1 MTLDSGVRSLELAVA
16 DELVERGLLKPDQR
30 DWALQVQKRTGS
42 PLQSILV
49 VSGLVRRVELYGVLA
64 ELWRAPYLD
73 LTKEKLDKSLLTGL
87 DPDRLVHEGWVPVRR
102 LDGNAG
108 QDTVLVAGM
117 HPPQQEWL
125 ADISRQLG
133 GRVSYALTTDWD
145 LRYALQHSL
154 RDVVLDR
161 AAMGLW
167 RRSEA
172 QSARSTLFTSQKV
185 FLAVVVIAIVAGL
198 VIRPIPTVQAISV
211 IVSLTFGILVVFKF
225 AVCMAGARQE
235 RFESVSDAE
244 VAALRDADLPV
255 YTVLVPL
262 FREANVIHALIENL
276 AELDYPPAKLD
287 ILILLEENDTETIAA
302 FKAASPPQSMTMIV
316 VPKGAPQTK
325 PRACNVGLF
334 FARGDFLVIY
344 DAEDKPDPN
353 QLKKAVVAFG
363 RGDERLVCVQAALN
377 YWNIGENI
385 LTRMFTLEYSFWFDY
400 MLPGLEKLRLPIP
413 LGGTSNHF
421 RTEGL
426 RKLGGWDPYNVTED
440 ADLGIRASALGYTV
454 GVVNSTTYEEANRAA
469 GNWIRQ
475 RSRWIKG
482 YMQTV
487 VVHTRHPLAL
497 IKVAGARETLAFML
511 LIAGTPVMFLLVLPL
526 YAVFIASLAIPSQ
539 VYSQLFPGWVLWL
552 SLLNLILGNALM
564 IYICMMGAFKRE
576 RYELVGW
583 ALFNPLYWILHS
595 IASYKALW
603 QLITRP
609 HYWEKTTHGISS
621 YATPPPV
628 PAIPHPR
635 VSVD

>member
-1 MTLDSGVRSLELAVA
+1 VTVRGEVRGPELIVA
-16 DELVERGLLKPDQR
+16 DELVQRGLLTADQR
-30 DWALQVQKRTGS
+30 DWALAVRERTGS
-42 PLQSILV
+42 PLQSIV
-49 VSGLVRRVELYGVLA
+49 VVAGLVSRMQLYPVLA
-64 ELWRAPYLD
+64 ELWQAPYLD
-73 LTKEKLDKSLLTGL
+73 LTKEELDPALLAGL
-87 DPDRLVHEGWVPVRR
+87 DPDRLVHEGWVPVR
-102 LDGNAG
+102 GHVGEAG
-108 QDTVLVAGM
+108 QDTILVAGM
-117 HPPQQEWL
+117 HPPQREWL
-125 ADISRQLG
+125 AGISGQLG
-133 GRVSYALTTDWD
+133 RPVSYALTTDWD

-167 RRSEA
+167 RRAEA
-172 QSARSTLFTSQKV
+172 QSARTTLFASQKV
-185 FLAVVVIAIVAGL
+185 FLALVAVAIVAGL
-198 VIRPIPTVQAISV
+198 VVRPIPTVQVISV
-211 IVSLTFGILVVFKF
+211 VVSLAFGILVVFKF

-244 VAALRDADLPV
+244 VAALEDSDLPV

-262 FREANVIHALIENL
+262 FREANVIGELIENL
-276 AELDYPPAKLD
+276 AELDYPAAKLD
-287 ILILLEENDTETIAA
+287 ILVLLEENDTETIAA
-302 FKAASPPQSMTMIV
+302 FKAASPPASMTMIV

-334 FARGDFLVIY
+334 FARGDYLVIY

-353 QLKKAVVAFG
+353 QLKKAVVAFE
-363 RGDERLVCVQAALN
+363 RGDDRLVCVQAALN

-454 GVVNSTTYEEANRAA
+454 GVVNSTTYEEANRAT

-497 IKVAGARETLAFML
+497 LKVAGARETLAFML
-511 LIAGTPVMFLLVLPL
+511 LIAGTPIMFLLVLPL
-526 YAVFIASLAIPSQ
+526 YAVFIASLALPSS
-539 VYSQLFPGWVLWL
+539 VYSEIFPGWVLWL

-564 IYICMMGAFKRE
+564 IYVCMMGAFKRE

-621 YATPPPV
+621 YSTPSV
-628 PAIPHPR
+628 IPQPR
-635 VSVD
+635 ASID

>member
-1 MTLDSGVRSLELAVA
+1 MA
-16 DELVERGLLKPDQR
+16 DALVGRGLLTAEQR
-30 DWALQVQKRTGS
+30 DWALHVRERTGS

-49 VSGLVRRVELYGVLA
+49 SSGLIKRMQLYTVLA
-64 ELWRAPYLD
+64 ELWRAPYID
-73 LTKEKLDKSLLTGL
+73 LTKEELDTSLLTGL
-87 DPDRLVHEGWVPVRR
+87 DPDRLVHEGWVPVCR
-102 LDGNAG
+102 LDGDEG
-108 QDTVLVAGM
+108 EDTILVAGM
-117 HPPQQEWL
+117 HPPQQQWL
-125 ADISRQLG
+125 AGIAGQLG
-133 GRVSYALTTDWD
+133 GRISYAVTTDWD

-154 RDVVLDR
+154 RDMVLDR

-185 FLAVVVIAIVAGL
+185 FLVVVGLLIAAGL
-198 VIRPIPTVQAISV
+198 ASRPIPTIQLISV
-211 IVSLTFGILVVFKF
+211 VVGLSFGILVAFKF

-235 RFESVSDAE
+235 RFKSVSDAE
-244 VAALRDADLPV
+244 VFTLLDADLPV

-262 FREANVIHALIENL
+262 FREANVIGALIENL
-276 AELDYPPAKLD
+276 AELEYPAAKLD
-287 ILILLEENDTETIAA
+287 ILILLEENDTETIEA
-302 FKAASPPQSMTMIV
+302 FKAASPPENMTMIV

-344 DAEDKPDPN
+344 DAEDKPDPD
-353 QLKKAVVAFG
+353 QLKKAVIEFE
-363 RGDERLVCVQAALN
+363 RGDPRLVCVQAALN

-454 GVVNSTTYEEANRAA
+454 GVINSTTYEEANRAI

-497 IKVAGARETLAFML
+497 VKVAGARETLAFML
-511 LIAGTPVMFLLVLPL
+511 LIAGTPIMFLLVLPL
-526 YAVFIASLAIPSQ
+526 YAVFIASLVLPSQ
-539 VYSQLFPGWVLWL
+539 LYSEVFPGWVLWL

-564 IYICMMGAFKRE
+564 IYVCMMGAFKRE

-583 ALFNPLYWILHS
+583 ALLNPLYWILHS

-621 YATPPPV
+621 FSAPPV
-628 PAIPHPR
+628 PSVPHPR